1 MPEFKGK
8 IRLEDGDS
16 LETTLMVES
25 RRLVVKAG
33 GHEIGNW
40 SISQLSAKRR
50 NSEFRIKVEGE
61 ELVVDVADPI
71 GVANALDVKA
81 DEPKGRRGKKP
92 STKRFKRKGRAT
104 PEVKPPPVVAPAAA
118 VTPPTFVPG
127 PEPAVAPAAVAPPVF
142 VPEPPPVVAAA
153 VADTI
158 FFGEPEPVVAPEPEV
173 ADPVLFAEP
182 EVVPKLAVAD
192 PVFFGEPEPE
202 VADLVLF
209 AEPEPEP
216 TVADPV
222 LFVEPEPEPL
232 VAPAAVMPPAL
243 VPGPAPVVAS
253 VAVVAP
259 PVAIPEPAP
268 GAAAVEEEA
277 VDTEPSL
284 WQRTPMRTKLIGLG
298 VVGFII
304 FFFVAPS
311 LLALVL
317 MLAGV
322 ATLFLAIAAK
332 NESGSGLMPP
342 PFFAT
347 NMAIAGGFGSVLLAM
362 AIMVLT

>member
-1 MPEFKGK
+1 MPEFKGT

-16 LETTLMVES
+16 LETTMTVES

-33 GHEIGNW
+33 AHEIGNW
-40 SISQLSAKRR
+40 SISELSTKRR
-50 NSEFRIKVEGE
+50 NSQFRIKVEGE

-81 DEPKGRRGKKP
+81 DESKGRRGKKP
-92 STKRFKRKGRAT
+92 SARRFKRKERPA
-104 PEVKPPPVVAPAAA
+104 PEVKPS
-118 VTPPTFVPG
+118 
-127 PEPAVAPAAVAPPVF
+127 PAVAAAAADPVF

-153 VADTI
+153 AAEPVFVPEPPPVVAPAAAVADAIFFGEPDPAVAPPAFVSEPPPVVAPAAPDTI
-158 FFGEPEPVVAPEPEV
+158 FFGEPEPAVAPPVIAPEPPPVVAPAAAV
-173 ADPVLFAEP
+173 AEP
-182 EVVPKLAVAD
+182 
-192 PVFFGEPEPE
+192 
-202 VADLVLF
+202 VLF

-216 TVADPV
+216 VV
-222 LFVEPEPEPL
+222 V
-232 VAPAAVMPPAL
+232 PAAVMPPAF
-243 VPGPAPVVAS
+243 VPEPAPVVTS

-259 PVAIPEPAP
+259 PGAVSEPAS
-268 GAAAVEEEA
+268 GVAAVEGET

-298 VVGFII
+298 AVGFII

-347 NMAIAGGFGSVLLAM
+347 NTAIAGGLGSVLLAM
-362 AIMVLT
+362 VIMVIT

>member
-16 LETTLMVES
+16 LETTLTVES

-40 SISQLSAKRR
+40 PISQLSAKRR

-92 STKRFKRKGRAT
+92 SAKRFKRKERAT

-118 VTPPTFVPG
+118 VTPPTLVPG
-127 PEPAVAPAAVAPPVF
+127 PPPVVAPAAVTPPVF
-142 VPEPPPVVAAA
+142 VPEPPPAVAAA
-153 VADTI
+153 VPDTI
-158 FFGEPEPVVAPEPEV
+158 FFGEPEPVVFVPEPPPVVAPAAAVADRVLFAEPEPAV

-182 EVVPKLAVAD
+182 E
-192 PVFFGEPEPE
+192 
-202 VADLVLF
+202 
-209 AEPEPEP
+209 P

-222 LFVEPEPEPL
+222 LSVEPEPEPA
-232 VAPAAVMPPAL
+232 VAPAAVMPPAFI
-243 VPGPAPVVAS
+243 PEPAPVVTS

-259 PVAIPEPAP
+259 PVAVSEPASVD
-268 GAAAVEEEA
+268 AAVEVEA
-277 VDTEPSL
+277 VDNEPSL
-284 WQRTPMRTKLIGLG
+284 WQRTPIQTKLIGAG
-298 VVGFII
+298 AVGFII

-332 NESGSGLMPP
+332 SESGSGLMPP

-347 NMAIAGGFGSVLLAM
+347 NTAIAGGLGSVLLAM
-362 AIMVLT
+362 LIMVIT

>member
-16 LETTLMVES
+16 LETTLTVDS

-33 GHEIGNW
+33 AHEIGNW
-40 SISQLSAKRR
+40 SINELSAKRR
-50 NSEFRIKVEGE
+50 NSQFRIKVEGE

-81 DEPKGRRGKKP
+81 EESKGRRGKKT
-92 STKRFKRKGRAT
+92 SARRFKRKERPA
-104 PEVKPPPVVAPAAA
+104 PEVKPS
-118 VTPPTFVPG
+118 
-127 PEPAVAPAAVAPPVF
+127 PAVAPAAADPVF
-142 VPEPPPVVAAA
+142 VPEPPPVVAPAA
-153 VADTI
+153 ADPVFVPEPPPVVAPAAAPDTI
-158 FFGEPEPVVAPEPEV
+158 FFGEPEPAVAPPVFAPEPPPVVAPAAAV
-173 ADPVLFAEP
+173 AEP
-182 EVVPKLAVAD
+182 
-192 PVFFGEPEPE
+192 
-202 VADLVLF
+202 VLF

-216 TVADPV
+216 VV
-222 LFVEPEPEPL
+222 V
-232 VAPAAVMPPAL
+232 PAAVMPPVS
-243 VPGPAPVVAS
+243 VPEPAPVVAP

-259 PVAIPEPAP
+259 PVSVPEPAS
-268 GAAAVEEEA
+268 GVSVVEGET

-298 VVGFII
+298 AVGFII

-311 LLALVL
+311 LLAVVL

-332 NESGSGLMPP
+332 NESGSGFMPP

-362 AIMVLT
+362 AIMVIT